1 VREVTAGNRYAVD
14 NSRQTATGADQRQA
28 DIMHKFDFD
37 EWAQLYQ
44 RDPAAFEARRKA
56 VLALEIAKAG
66 PALSA
71 QAKVVLRKL
80 EEQVEGK
87 NDAERIQTSMVWM
100 AASMRQLAGR
110 MQDLSEATS
119 ELERTVSR

>member
-1 VREVTAGNRYAVD
+1 
-14 NSRQTATGADQRQA
+14 
-28 DIMHKFDFD
+28 MHKFDFD

>member
-1 VREVTAGNRYAVD
+1 
-14 NSRQTATGADQRQA
+14 
-28 DIMHKFDFD
+28 MHKFDFD

-110 MQDLSEATS
+110 MQDLSEASS

>member
-1 VREVTAGNRYAVD
+1 
-14 NSRQTATGADQRQA
+14 
-28 DIMHKFDFD
+28 MHKFDFD
-37 EWAQLYQ
+37 EWADLYQ

-56 VLALEIAKAG
+56 VLALEMAKAG

>member
-1 VREVTAGNRYAVD
+1 M
-14 NSRQTATGADQRQA
+14 Q
-28 DIMHKFDFD
+28 KFDFD
-37 EWAQLYQ
+37 EWADLYQ

-56 VLALEIAKAG
+56 VLALELAKAG

-71 QAKVVLRKL
+71 QAKIALRKL

-110 MQDLSEATS
+110 MQDLSEATAQF
-119 ELERTVSR
+119 ELTVSR

>member
-1 VREVTAGNRYAVD
+1 M
-14 NSRQTATGADQRQA
+14 Q
-28 DIMHKFDFD
+28 KFDFD
-37 EWAQLYQ
+37 EWADLYQ

-110 MQDLSEATS
+110 MQDLSEATAQ
-119 ELERTVSR
+119 LERTVAR

>member
-1 VREVTAGNRYAVD
+1 M
-14 NSRQTATGADQRQA
+14 Q
-28 DIMHKFDFD
+28 KFDFD
-37 EWAQLYQ
+37 EWADLYQ

-71 QAKVVLRKL
+71 QAKVALGKL
-80 EEQVEGK
+80 EEQVAGK
-87 NDAERIQTSMVWM
+87 SDAERIQTSMVWM

-110 MQDLSEATS
+110 MQDLSQATAQ
-119 ELERTVSR
+119 LERPLAR